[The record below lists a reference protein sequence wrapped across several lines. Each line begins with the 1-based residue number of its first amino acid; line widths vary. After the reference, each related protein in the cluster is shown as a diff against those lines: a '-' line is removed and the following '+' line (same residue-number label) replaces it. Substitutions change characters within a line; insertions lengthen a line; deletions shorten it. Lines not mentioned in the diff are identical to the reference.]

1 MAATTQ
7 QTTSSASN
15 FVNASLYVGD
25 LHLDVN
31 EATLMQLFK
40 DHHVDSI
47 HVCRDALTRK
57 SLGYAYVNFRSL
69 EDAEHALDALNGAL
83 INDRPCRIMKSQRDP
98 SSRRSHVGNVFIKN
112 LETTISNKELLDTFS
127 AFGQILSAKVV
138 TDETGASKGYGFVH
152 FETQKSAE
160 DAIEKLNGKLFNGIT
175 VHIGHFIPKRERMAQ
190 SNARYTN
197 VYVKNLGDDVTE
209 DMIKD
214 ELLKGQFGNVNSC
227 IIMRDGAKSKGFG
240 FVNFDDHEAALKS
253 VEVLNNTEFRGK
265 TVFVGRAMKK
275 SERQALLR
283 DKYQAMRNERDSK
296 FQGVNLY
303 VKNLTDDVDDER
315 CRTEF
320 APFGN
325 ITSVKVMRDERGVSR
340 GFGFVCYT
348 TSEEAMRAV
357 HDMNGRLLNGK
368 PLFVAIA
375 QRKEDRRRQL
385 QMHFETGRRPLAP
398 GAAQAPMMQ
407 PAMYTGMYPQYPAM
421 QRYPTMAYPM
431 SSQAPQGRW
440 IQPQYRPTQQQ
451 QPRDQ
456 DKTQLGMKLF
466 EKVQRRDSER
476 APKITGMLIELDAV
490 EINKLLEDDAALDAK
505 INEAITVLNEA
516 AKKR

>member
-1 MAATTQ
+1 
-7 QTTSSASN
+7 
-15 FVNASLYVGD
+15 
-25 LHLDVN
+25 
-31 EATLMQLFK
+31 
-40 DHHVDSI
+40 
-47 HVCRDALTRK
+47 
-57 SLGYAYVNFRSL
+57 
-69 EDAEHALDALNGAL
+69 
-83 INDRPCRIMKSQRDP
+83 
-98 SSRRSHVGNVFIKN
+98 
-112 LETTISNKELLDTFS
+112 
-127 AFGQILSAKVV
+127 
-138 TDETGASKGYGFVH
+138 
-152 FETQKSAE
+152 
-160 DAIEKLNGKLFNGIT
+160 
-175 VHIGHFIPKRERMAQ
+175 
-190 SNARYTN
+190 
-197 VYVKNLGDDVTE
+197 
-209 DMIKD
+209 MIKD

-240 FVNFDDHEAALKS
+240 FVNFDDHEAALKA

-315 CRTEF
+315 CRAEF

-421 QRYPTMAYPM
+421 QRYPPMAYPM